1 MDKRFYLLMSEYNTL
16 LFYELKAEKI
26 KLSSEEEARMNEA
39 IKVIDSHDFW
49 RAK

>member
-1 MDKRFYLLMSEYNTL
+1 MDERFYLLMRTYNNL
-16 LFYELKAEKI
+16 LFYEMKATKI
-26 KLSSEEEARMNEA
+26 KLSSKEEEQMNEA